1 MYIPEKIK
9 VGFQERQ
16 GTYSGKLA
24 YVIYYDEK
32 NILRKAKSW
41 EGWRDKQIEP
51 LDLENKPTEGFVLNK
66 KVGGYDTGWNH
77 RQTYTRVYDPRG
89 FEFEINIEN
98 LLFILENCTSTK
110 GKGLEG
116 KFVYSWTGKDLVLL
130 PCDSP
135 DYVEIQELT
144 TKIKNKKTIKG
155 KDLIP
160 GYTYLTK
167 TGNKLV
173 YIDRRE
179 QYNIYKKAKKE
190 YVFYQLGL
198 EGGYRIPLIAYTS
211 PGNIIECIGNEYMDK
226 CPLML
231 GLVDNDDDYNKI
243 DETKN
248 EYKKITAEEMY
259 NTYNYYYNDKNFYY
273 AKHFLKNLIYGE
285 MDAENNDSDFIPI
298 DFKEADH
305 NYHQEKL
312 KEISLDQFK
321 EIVREYKPKYLHKT
335 YFENGNLYEKQE
347 IKTAKSIYSSA
358 FNIIKEHY
366 KTQQEIIKN
375 IGV

>member
-9 VGFQERQ
+9 VGFQKRQ

-41 EGWRDKQIEP
+41 EGWRDKNIKP

-89 FEFEINIEN
+89 FEFEITVEN

-116 KFVYSWTGKDLVLL
+116 KFVYSWAGKDLVLL

-198 EGGYRIPLIAYTS
+198 EGGYRIPLIAYTN
-211 PGNIIECIGNEYMDK
+211 PGSIIECIGNEYMDK
-226 CPLML
+226 YPLML
-231 GLVDNDDDYNKI
+231 ELVDNDDDYNKI

-259 NTYNYYYNDKNFYY
+259 NTYNFYYNNKSVYQTEE
-273 AKHFLKNLIYGE
+273 FLEKLIYCK
-285 MDAENNDSDFIPI
+285 NNDSEVIPI
-298 DFKEADH
+298 DFKEQDH
-305 NYHQEKL
+305 EYVHYYQEKL
-312 KEISLDQFK
+312 KEISLEQFK
-321 EIVREYKPKYLHKT
+321 EIVRKYKPKYLYKS
-335 YFENGNLYEKQE
+335 FFANGNLYEKQE
-347 IKTAKSIYSSA
+347 LKTAKSIYSSY
-358 FNIIKEHY
+358 FNTIKEHY